1 MGRQTARKGTQHGQL
16 RKGTAGKRCKELEFS
31 KLSERQYWMARSGGL
46 ISVALT
52 FELTWRQQQGA
63 WAGRRRISQGACR
76 PKWPAVG
83 AQVE

>member
-46 ISVALT
+46 ISVALDGQVKRCGGKKQAKGT
-52 FELTWRQQQGA
+52 AGKHLVRSELDV
-63 WAGRRRISQGACR
+63 
-76 PKWPAVG
+76 P
-83 AQVE
+83 

>member
-46 ISVALT
+46 ISVALS
-52 FELTWRQQQGA
+52 EAA
-63 WAGRRRISQGACR
+63 WCVAWSNSMVVPCEAKRSN
-76 PKWPAVG
+76 
-83 AQVE
+83 

>member
-46 ISVALT
+46 ISVALV
-52 FELTWRQQQGA
+52 LL
-63 WAGRRRISQGACR
+63 CH
-76 PKWPAVG
+76 
-83 AQVE
+83 